1 MLSMM
6 NTKSIY
12 HQIKEI
18 CVINTL
24 KIKIKKKK
32 KKKVKDHPSYFN
44 IPDVDQ
50 IVLDNK

>member
-24 KIKIKKKK
+24 KK
-32 KKKVKDHPSYFN
+32 KKKVKDHPSDFN
-44 IPDVDQ
+44 MPDVDQ
-50 IVLDNK
+50 IVLANK

>member
-24 KIKIKKKK
+24 KIKK
-32 KKKVKDHPSYFN
+32 KKKVKDHPSDFN
-44 IPDVDQ
+44 MPDVDQ
-50 IVLDNK
+50 IVLANK